1 MEVKP
6 LVVYDVESGMAVD
19 PMQGTR
25 ASSRV
30 DLEYS
35 RLFLIT
41 EVTSVCFQTCDSVL
55 GDTLEFHQANQGS
68 LLG

>member
-41 EVTSVCFQTCDSVL
+41 EVTSVCF
-55 GDTLEFHQANQGS
+55 
-68 LLG
+68 

>member
-19 PMQGTR
+19 PMQGPQ

-30 DLEYS
+30 DW
-35 RLFLIT
+35 
-41 EVTSVCFQTCDSVL
+41 
-55 GDTLEFHQANQGS
+55 G
-68 LLG
+68 